1 MITLGGMMGP
11 MMAEAALT
19 AAENAGSK
27 PRSRIALISM
37 SPRPAASAC
46 ATPDMAEKIMLATT
60 LQ

>member
-11 MMAEAALT
+11 IMAEAALT
-19 AAENAGSK
+19 AAANAGSN
-27 PRSRIALISM
+27 PRSRIALTSM